1 MVRYRNIIKSPL
13 LATDEARLHQEL
25 HIYKQTEDYKRFWLE
40 RTRSK
45 ANPDAHDACA
55 TFIQNVVNQE
65 ASLLEMQLGIASA
78 ASNTSNLSLAE
89 DGTASKAPSE
99 PTTPIPN
106 ATTTTADTT
115 PTGNDQDIF
124 LSAPDTIPD
133 GVENVIPLQ
142 PWIYRGTNVAERFI
156 NFKRA
161 IAEITTNK
169 LFFIEPSMH
178 ELLALSNI
186 LLLCTSQHSPLC
198 IDTFSEDL
206 LDNLNK

>member
-1 MVRYRNIIKSPL
+1 MSGKRKDSSPQTASSQPRKQCVIANDIQWACDHKESLTIRAYAEEFGILDKQQAMVRYRNIIKSPL

-65 ASLLEMQLGIASA
+65 ASLLEMQPGIASAASA
-78 ASNTSNLSLAE
+78 ASNTSNLSLDE

-142 PWIYRGTNVAERFI
+142 PWIYRGTNVAE
-156 NFKRA
+156 
-161 IAEITTNK
+161 
-169 LFFIEPSMH
+169 
-178 ELLALSNI
+178 
-186 LLLCTSQHSPLC
+186 
-198 IDTFSEDL
+198 
-206 LDNLNK
+206 

>member
-1 MVRYRNIIKSPL
+1 MSGKRKDSSPQTASSQPRKQRVIANDIQWACDHKESLTIRAYDEEFGILDKQQAMVRYRNIIKSPL

-124 LSAPDTIPD
+124 LSAPDTIPT
-133 GVENVIPLQ
+133 V
-142 PWIYRGTNVAERFI
+142 WKT
-156 NFKRA
+156 
-161 IAEITTNK
+161 
-169 LFFIEPSMH
+169 
-178 ELLALSNI
+178 
-186 LLLCTSQHSPLC
+186 
-198 IDTFSEDL
+198 
-206 LDNLNK
+206 